1 MYRILIVLLTFLFVA
16 VPAAYASG
24 GGETGGHTS
33 PGTIFLW
40 LALILLVAKVASL
53 VERIGQPAVL
63 GELVIG
69 VLIGNLVL
77 VGIPFFEP
85 IKSNEIIAFL
95 SELGVVILLFQI
107 GLESNLIEM
116 SKVGPRASAVAI
128 IGVVLPLLLGTYIAG
143 PFLLPGLS
151 SEAYLFLGATLTA
164 TSVGITARVF
174 QDLGKLQT
182 SEAKIVLGAAVLDD
196 VLGLIVL
203 AVVSAIVTT
212 GTVSVVQV
220 SWIFVKAIIFLA
232 GTTVIGY
239 FAAPYH
245 SRLYSMISAG
255 IGMKFVFA
263 ISMGLILAYIAEL
276 IGLAPIIGAFA
287 AGLVLEPVH
296 FRHFKDSGLINDLKI
311 TLSEYDLPLR
321 RPISQVINKY
331 SDHQIDEL
339 VAPISLFFVPIFFVV
354 TGMNVNLTTLSDPSV
369 VLVALGITLAAI
381 VGKYVAGYAAG
392 PVNKSIVG
400 WGMVPRGEVGLIFAA
415 KGKFLGVVS
424 DELFS
429 IIIIMV
435 ILTTLLSPP
444 ILNYLLRNY
453 EPLETAVSSD

>member
-1 MYRILIVLLTFLFVA
+1 MFVL

-24 GGETGGHTS
+24 GTDAGGHTS

-40 LALILLVAKVASL
+40 LALILLVAKFASL
-53 VERIGQPAVL
+53 ISRFGQPAVL

-69 VLIGNLVL
+69 VILGNLVL
-77 VGIPFFEP
+77 IGIPFFEP
-85 IKSNEIIAFL
+85 IKSSEIIVFL

-116 SKVGPRASAVAI
+116 SKVGPRAAMVAV
-128 IGVVLPLLLGTYIAG
+128 IGVVLPLLLGTYLAG
-143 PFLLPGLS
+143 PLLLPGLS

-182 SEAKIVLGAAVLDD
+182 PEAKIVLGAAVLDD

-212 GTVSVVQV
+212 GTVSVWQV
-220 SWIFVKAIIFLA
+220 SWIFVKAIVFLA
-232 GTTVIGY
+232 GTTIIGH
-239 FAAPYH
+239 FVAPYH
-245 SRLYSMISAG
+245 SKLYAMISAG

-287 AGLVLEPVH
+287 AGLVLEPAH
-296 FRHFKDSGLINDLKI
+296 FRCFKDSGLINDLKK
-311 TLSEYDLPLR
+311 TLKQYDLPLR
-321 RPISQVINKY
+321 RPVSQVINKY
-331 SDHQIDEL
+331 SERQIDEL
-339 VAPISLFFVPIFFVV
+339 IAPISLFFVPIFFVV
-354 TGMNVNLTTLSDPSV
+354 TGMNVNLTTLSDPT
-369 VLVALGITLAAI
+369 VLVVALGITVAAI

-429 IIIIMV
+429 VIIIMV
-435 ILTTLLSPP
+435 ILTTLLAPP
-444 ILNYLLRNY
+444 ILNYLLQNH
-453 EPLETAVSSD
+453 ETLEEVASPN

>member
-444 ILNYLLRNY
+444 ILNYLLRNH
-453 EPLETAVSSD
+453 EPLEKAVSSD